1 MWKRRRR
8 DRKTDRSASAHN
20 GIPTGKR
27 LKSFIKT
34 DQGQLYVRL
43 LGYIRPYWVPFLI
56 GLVAAIPSGGMD
68 GLIAWLAG
76 DCLQQIFVEGRD
88 HFVYYVPIAVLI
100 FAAAQGLFRFLESYC
115 IRLVGASAIR
125 DLRNELFL
133 HIEKQPLQY
142 FQGQSSG
149 LLIGRMVND
158 VGIIENSISQTF
170 QSMISRMIT
179 LLSLAAV
186 LICQSLYLSAIA
198 LTILSLIVIPVS
210 IFGKKIRRSSRSGQE
225 AIGELVGVL
234 SESIQGAKV
243 VQSFNLE
250 QFQTAKFMGT
260 NQKFLTNTMRAVRAE
275 ALLSPILAMIGASGI
290 AAVMWVAGWQV
301 VHHYMTLGSL
311 TSFVIALL
319 LLYSPIKNVGRING
333 VIQPALAAAARI
345 FEVLDREPEISDC
358 DDPIDLPRGAH
369 HIEFKD
375 VFFQYPGHESMVLR
389 EIDLDIPTSKTL
401 ALVGLS
407 GSGKSTLAHLVP
419 RFYDTTAGTI
429 EIDGIPL
436 RKYSMASLRSE
447 IAVVTQDNF
456 LFERFSRGKHPTWSA
471 RSDG

>member
-1 MWKRRRR
+1 M
-8 DRKTDRSASAHN
+8 
-20 GIPTGKR
+20 
-27 LKSFIKT
+27 KSFIKT

-186 LICQSLYLSAIA
+186 LICQSMYLSAIA

-210 IFGKKIRRSSRSGQE
+210 IFGKRFAARRRAVKKLSGSWSE
-225 AIGELVGVL
+225 YFRNLFRVL
-234 SESIQGAKV
+234 R
-243 VQSFNLE
+243 SFNLSIWNSSKL
-250 QFQTAKFMGT
+250 QSSWGPTRSF
-260 NQKFLTNTMRAVRAE
+260 
-275 ALLSPILAMIGASGI
+275 SP
-290 AAVMWVAGWQV
+290 
-301 VHHYMTLGSL
+301 T
-311 TSFVIALL
+311 
-319 LLYSPIKNVGRING
+319 RC
-333 VIQPALAAAARI
+333 
-345 FEVLDREPEISDC
+345 VLC
-358 DDPIDLPRGAH
+358 
-369 HIEFKD
+369 
-375 VFFQYPGHESMVLR
+375 
-389 EIDLDIPTSKTL
+389 
-401 ALVGLS
+401 GL
-407 GSGKSTLAHLVP
+407 KLCCRPFWL
-419 RFYDTTAGTI
+419 
-429 EIDGIPL
+429 
-436 RKYSMASLRSE
+436 
-447 IAVVTQDNF
+447 
-456 LFERFSRGKHPTWSA
+456 
-471 RSDG
+471 